1 MMDRF
6 ARGVALT
13 FLGRPL
19 CQLRWDL
26 IPARPGPEPDVSER
40 PPFLAPLRLP
50 KPHLE
55 TSSLP
60 NGRAA
65 TVCVRGAGYFP
76 PERTVSIVH
85 AGQMAR
91 DAAGGTYLLGVD
103 LVILDERPRLP
114 IFSD

>member
-1 MMDRF
+1 
-6 ARGVALT
+6 
-13 FLGRPL
+13 
-19 CQLRWDL
+19 
-26 IPARPGPEPDVSER
+26 
-40 PPFLAPLRLP
+40 
-50 KPHLE
+50 
-55 TSSLP
+55 
-60 NGRAA
+60 
-65 TVCVRGAGYFP
+65 VRGAGYFP